1 MRNFSRKAGT
11 KSGRLNFP
19 LQGEGESYSTV
30 TPLALIAPASFQVHI
45 FKSR

>member
-1 MRNFSRKAGT
+1 MRNFSRKAAT

-30 TPLALIAPASFQVHI
+30 TPLALIGAGLLSGSYI
-45 FKSR
+45 